1 MYVLKPFKSHL
12 QSPWGYLQI
21 LRILAAIS
29 SLQLQRT
36 TSRFWLHGRVDQ
48 HDAMDTWFDFQQWR
62 HGAPKNIDIELKSA
76 LGGWPYNILYIY
88 TYHAHLAV
96 LKNELKIHMKNEHG
110 HAWKITLQQRHLN
123 NNSIFLFQQVFGKQ
137 SGEIRNVS
145 MKDCLSGLD
154 TTTSELS
161 TSLRPVRVGIN
172 ASEKNQVILQPTAFS
187 HALQGQHA
195 VQGRFLL
202 SSSPLALPGMQSFWG
217 MKN

>member
-88 TYHAHLAV
+88 IHITRISQYWKTNSKSTWKTNTVMHEKSHYSKDIWTTTRSSFSSKSLVSSLGKFGTCPWKTASRVWIQQLRNSAHLSDLYV
-96 LKNELKIHMKNEHG
+96 
-110 HAWKITLQQRHLN
+110 
-123 NNSIFLFQQVFGKQ
+123 
-137 SGEIRNVS
+137 
-145 MKDCLSGLD
+145 
-154 TTTSELS
+154 
-161 TSLRPVRVGIN
+161 
-172 ASEKNQVILQPTAFS
+172 
-187 HALQGQHA
+187 
-195 VQGRFLL
+195 
-202 SSSPLALPGMQSFWG
+202 
-217 MKN
+217 

>member
-29 SLQLQRT
+29 SLQLQTT

-76 LGGWPYNILYIY
+76 LGGWPYNISYIYIY

-145 MKDCLSGLD
+145 MKDCVSGLD
-154 TTTSELS
+154 TTTSEAQHIS
-161 TSLRPVRVGIN
+161 QTCTCRNQCIW
-172 ASEKNQVILQPTAFS
+172 EKSGDTTAFS
-187 HALQGQHA
+187 HAQDCS
-195 VQGRFLL
+195 FLL
-202 SSSPLALPGMQSFWG
+202 SSSPLALPGMHSFWG